1 MTDFNTNRPP
11 PKLYSGACSKGIFV
25 RTILSH
31 QLIGRG
37 GQPVCAI
44 KLCTLTLTLQKM
56 YQMLFPL
63 GLCR

>member
-37 GQPVCAI
+37 VNRCA
-44 KLCTLTLTLQKM
+44 L
-56 YQMLFPL
+56 
-63 GLCR
+63 